1 MKSKEKNFVASLG
14 NRPILIWGARMTGI
28 GLLRFAK
35 KHNLN
40 VIGFVDVDSSL
51 TGRNIENFQINKPD
65 FIPYLKKK
73 YDNLVVIVAVALK
86 EDEIIKSLV
95 AMGGYRE
102 MIVLIIAI
110 IVIVFSL

>member
-65 FIPYLKKK
+65 FIPYLKKQ
-73 YDNLVVIVAVALK
+73 
-86 EDEIIKSLV
+86 SQ
-95 AMGGYRE
+95 
-102 MIVLIIAI
+102 
-110 IVIVFSL
+110 